1 METLQMGL
9 IPIHVYT
16 DQPWIPYATLLLGG
30 YLTFSTRVEGLPALA
45 QQLLL
50 LTPGEIRA
58 TEARIGT
65 GSLNESHF
73 SAPGILVQIERFLH
87 GGKDS
92 DLVCQ
97 PLPVMVRDA

>member
-30 YLTFSTRVEGLPALA
+30 NLTFSTRVEGLPALA

-58 TEARIGT
+58 MEARI

-73 SAPGILVQIERFLH
+73 STPGILVQIERFLH

-92 DLVCQ
+92 DLICQ
-97 PLPVMVRDA
+97 PLPVTVRDA